1 MDIFEEYLIEFKLL
15 VKDCEY
21 KDVDD
26 MIRDVIVFG
35 IKDYKVRVKCIDE
48 GLDLIFEKVINFVRI

>member
-1 MDIFEEYLIEFKLL
+1 
-15 VKDCEY
+15 
-21 KDVDD
+21 

-48 GLDLIFEKVINFVRI
+48 GLDLIFEKVINFVRIQEILKVQLKIMNGEDNLINVVVIK